1 MLRVI
6 VTGANGHMGRIV
18 RGCVEADPDMEVVA
32 LVDAGS
38 ADPEGEGGEVILS
51 SVSEF
56 EGEAD
61 VVIDFSHHDGTK
73 ALLEACTAKGLPIV
87 LATTGQT
94 EEELAMIDEAAKS
107 IAIFRSANMSVGVAL
122 VAKLVNE
129 VAASFSG
136 ADIEIVET
144 HHNRKI
150 DAPSGTA
157 IMLAEAAKEA
167 LPESNI
173 VLGRS
178 GQAKREKGDIG
189 VNSVRMGN
197 IVGTHEVMFGTN
209 TQTITIKHEAHDR
222 GLFADGAIDAAK
234 FIAGKEAGKYNMDD
248 LLA

>member
-18 RGCVEADPDMEVVA
+18 RSCVESDPDMEVAA

-38 ADPEGEGGEVILS
+38 PDPEGEEPVLGG
-51 SVSEF
+51 VSEF

-94 EEELAMIDEAAKS
+94 EDELAMIDEAAKS

-129 VAASFSG
+129 AAASFAG

-173 VLGRS
+173 VVGRS

-222 GLFADGAIDAAK
+222 GLFADGAGDAAK
-234 FIAGKEAGKYNMDD
+234 FIAGKEPGLYNMDD
-248 LLA
+248 LLG